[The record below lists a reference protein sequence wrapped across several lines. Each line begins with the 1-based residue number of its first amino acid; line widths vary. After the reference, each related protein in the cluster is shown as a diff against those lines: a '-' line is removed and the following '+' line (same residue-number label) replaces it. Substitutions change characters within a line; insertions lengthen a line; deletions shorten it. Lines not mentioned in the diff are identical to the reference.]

1 MMKRKRTWK
10 QHLCALLMV
19 ALLAAVPGTALA
31 LDPDEVEWKY
41 EDSILINVVVDESK
55 SFSPEDFP
63 GLDCKKIFVLE
74 KKQVEEG
81 SEYQL
86 VLKLDKR
93 GETEMEEAL
102 EKVQQL
108 PMVTHAERDFENAHP
123 KSTLTLNRSCLYLA
137 VNETADVFVENVEL
151 HGGFM
156 YGYIGISFTPDPAS
170 FNQDLLQKDSFSSY
184 GITRFWP
191 HIQGFLQYILKP
203 NSRPEDLEA
212 QKSESGIYYGLAGE
226 DNEYLFETLA
236 ALASSPEFPRVSI
249 VRDPI
254 VGLAAPG
261 EYENWYIGDIAEYS
275 LSGGNL
281 DYVLKNMINQTATIR
296 GLQPGIT
303 TLTCSRHKSGSA
315 TATSD
320 CTIIVYEPG
329 SKNNPGDI
337 DHDGIISTDD
347 ASQALKHA
355 TGQISLDENSRQ
367 IADLDQD
374 YNITTD
380 DALLMLKIVVGRL

>member
-10 QHLCALLMV
+10 QHLCALLLV
-19 ALLAAVPGTALA
+19 ALLAAVPGSALA
-31 LDPDEVEWKY
+31 LDPDDVEWKY
-41 EDSILINVVVDESK
+41 EDSILINIVVNESK
-55 SFSPEDFP
+55 AFSTEDFP
-63 GLDCKKIFVLE
+63 GLDCKKVFVLE
-74 KKQVEEG
+74 KTQIEEG
-81 SEYQL
+81 FEYQL
-86 VLKLDKR
+86 VLKLNKR
-93 GETEMEEAL
+93 SDAEMEESL

-123 KSTLTLNRSCLYLA
+123 KSTLTLNRSYLYLA
-137 VNETADVFVENVEL
+137 VNKTADVFVENVEL

-156 YGYIGISFTPDPAS
+156 YGYIGISFTPNPAS
-170 FNQDLLQKDSFSSY
+170 FDSDQLQKDSFLSY

-191 HIQGFLQYILKP
+191 DIPGKGDLILLPGF
-203 NSRPEDLEA
+203 RPEDLEG
-212 QKSESGIYYGLAGE
+212 QKSERGIYHGLAGE
-226 DNEYLFETLA
+226 DNENLFETLA
-236 ALASSPEFPRVSI
+236 NLSSPPEILEVSI
-249 VRDPI
+249 IRNPI
-254 VGLAAPG
+254 DGALPG
-261 EYENWYIGDIAEYS
+261 EYENWSIGNSEIAEFS
-275 LSGGNL
+275 LSGGEK
-281 DYVLKNMINQTATIR
+281 DYTMINQTATIR

-303 TLTCSRHKSGSA
+303 KLTCMRGKSYPA
-315 TATSD
+315 TATSN

-347 ASQALKHA
+347 ALQVLKHA

-374 YNITTD
+374 YNVTTD